1 MLTDWVAEKIPQDK
15 LLHFTFSLVLMRVL
29 SVFAGD
35 KITYRLLSALAVI
48 SIGVLKELYDK
59 KRGEQVSKGDLIADA
74 LGVLVGLI

>member
-1 MLTDWVAEKIPQDK
+1 MLTDWLAEKIPQDK

-35 KITYRLLSALAVI
+35 KFFYRLLTALAVL

-59 KRGEQVSKGDLIADA
+59 KQGQQISKGDLVADA
-74 LGVLVGLI
+74 LGVLFGLI

>member
-1 MLTDWVAEKIPQDK
+1 MLTDWVIEKIPQDK
-15 LLHFTFSLVLMRVL
+15 LLHFTFSLVLMRVF

-35 KITYRLLSALAVI
+35 KLFYRLLSALAVFLL
-48 SIGVLKELYDK
+48 GVLKELYDK

>member
-1 MLTDWVAEKIPQDK
+1 MLTDWVAKKIPQDK

-48 SIGVLKELYDK
+48 LIGVLKELYDK
-59 KRGEQVSKGDLIADA
+59 KRGQQVSKGDLIADA
-74 LGVLVGLI
+74 LGILVGLI

>member
-1 MLTDWVAEKIPQDK
+1 MLTDWLAKKIPQDK

-35 KITYRLLSALAVI
+35 KLFYSLLTALAVL

-59 KRGEQVSKGDLIADA
+59 KRGLQMSKGDLFADA
-74 LGVLVGLI
+74 LGVLFGLI

>member
-35 KITYRLLSALAVI
+35 KITYRLLSALAVL

-59 KRGEQVSKGDLIADA
+59 KRGQQMSNGDLVADA

>member
-15 LLHFTFSLVLMRVL
+15 LLHFTFSLVLMRVF

-35 KITYRLLSALAVI
+35 KLFYRLLTALAVL

-59 KRGEQVSKGDLIADA
+59 KRGLQISKGDLFTDA
-74 LGVLVGLI
+74 LGVLVGII

>member
-1 MLTDWVAEKIPQDK
+1 MLTDWLAEKIQQDK
-15 LLHFTFSLVLMRVL
+15 LLHFTFSLVFMRGL

-35 KITYRLLSALAVI
+35 KLFYRLLSALAVF

-59 KRGEQVSKGDLIADA
+59 KRGEQISKGDLFADA

>member
-1 MLTDWVAEKIPQDK
+1 MLTDWVAKKIPQDK
-15 LLHFTFSLVLMRVL
+15 LLHFTFSLVLMRVF

-35 KITYRLLSALAVI
+35 NFFYRLLSALAVL

-59 KRGEQVSKGDLIADA
+59 KRGEQISKGDLVADA

>member
-35 KITYRLLSALAVI
+35 KLFYRLLSALAVI
-48 SIGVLKELYDK
+48 LIGVLKELYDK
-59 KRGEQVSKGDLIADA
+59 KRGQQISKGDLFADA
-74 LGVLVGLI
+74 LGVFVGLI